1 MTELESQTLHFPVVG
16 PNTSNKDKSL
26 QRSKKIRQANKKV
39 DICWAV
45 EDVSTGQRWEFSEDT
60 SWETFKKTVGFKEG
74 LWIWYEVT
82 GANGETVIS
91 VEDEFDTMR
100 RLAILSWADSR
111 EYVRIQLGDPKDLE
125 EESGY

>member
-1 MTELESQTLHFPVVG
+1 M
-16 PNTSNKDKSL
+16 
-26 QRSKKIRQANKKV
+26 

-60 SWETFKKTVGFKEG
+60 SWETFKKTIGFKEG
-74 LWIWYEVT
+74 LWIWYEIT